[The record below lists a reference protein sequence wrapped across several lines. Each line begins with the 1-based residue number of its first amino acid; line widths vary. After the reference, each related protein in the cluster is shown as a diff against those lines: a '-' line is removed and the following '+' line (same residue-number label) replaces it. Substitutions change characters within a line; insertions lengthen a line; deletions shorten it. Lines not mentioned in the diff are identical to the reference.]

1 MKTMTTSQLTGIEK
15 IAILMNV
22 LGKDRSGELLKE
34 LKDPEVRKLLKVM
47 GSMKKAPIALINEVL
62 KEYLFKLNESEEIIF
77 EENLSEPELIS
88 QLLGPERAKSIF
100 GAGSSALNL
109 VERKSLTCLENIDLK
124 TLAEFLV
131 DEHPQTIALIIAHMD
146 TDKQIQMIKTLPD
159 NLRPEIISRMATLEY
174 ISPEKIDELDEVLK
188 RDLGG
193 KAAGSRN
200 QFGGV
205 PVIAELI
212 NNLDKRTMTSLMTR
226 LEDKDPILA
235 VEIKQYM
242 FSFTD
247 LIKIDQRGLQQIL
260 RDVPNQTLLLALKNA
275 PEELREKL
283 YEAMSE
289 RASAMLKDD
298 LSALGPQKVS
308 DVEKA
313 QKDIVA
319 VVKRLEK
326 EGKIIIGAG
335 EESDMVA

>member
-1 MKTMTTSQLTGIEK
+1 MKPTNCSQLTGIEK

-22 LGKDRSGELLKE
+22 LGKERSGEI
-34 LKDPEVRKLLKVM
+34 LKDLKDTEVRKLLKVM
-47 GSMKKAPIALINEVL
+47 GSMKKAPISLINDVL
-62 KEYLFKLNESEEIIF
+62 KEYLYKLNESEEIIF
-77 EENLSEPELIS
+77 EENLSEPELVS
-88 QLLGPERAKSIF
+88 QLLGPERAKAIF
-100 GAGSSALNL
+100 GGSASTVNL
-109 VERKSLTCLENIDLK
+109 VERKNLTSLESVDLK

-146 TDKQIQMIKTLPD
+146 IEKQIQMIKTLPD
-159 NLRPEIISRMATLEY
+159 NLRPEIISRMATLDY
-174 ISPEKIDELDEVLK
+174 ISPEKIDELDEVLR
-188 RDLGG
+188 RDLGD

-235 VEIKQYM
+235 VEIKQYI

-275 PEELREKL
+275 PDELKEKL

-289 RASAMLKDD
+289 RASAMLRDD
-298 LSALGPQKVS
+298 LAALGPQRVS

-319 VVKRLEK
+319 VVKKLEK
-326 EGKIIIGAG
+326 EGKLIIGTG

>member
-1 MKTMTTSQLTGIEK
+1 MMEAKNSQLTGIEK
-15 IAILMNV
+15 IAILLNV
-22 LGKDRSGELLKE
+22 LGKDKSAELLKQM
-34 LKDPEVRKLLKVM
+34 KDADVRRLLKVM
-47 GSMKKAPIALINEVL
+47 SNMKKAPIPLINSVL
-62 KEYLFKLNESEEIIF
+62 KEYLFKLSETEEIIF
-77 EENLSEPELIS
+77 DENLSEPELIS
-88 QLLGPERAKSIF
+88 QLLGADRAKQIF
-100 GAGSSALNL
+100 GGNRAVNL
-109 VERKSLTCLENIDLK
+109 VERKNLTVLETVDPK

-146 TDKQIQMIKTLPD
+146 VEKQIQMIKNLPD

-174 ISPEKIDELDEVLK
+174 VAPEKIDELDEVLK
-188 RDLGG
+188 RDLVG
-193 KAAGSRN
+193 KAAGYKN

-205 PVIAELI
+205 PAIADLI
-212 NNLDKRTMTSLMTR
+212 NSLDKRTMTSLMTR

-235 VEIKQYM
+235 VEIRQHI

-247 LIKIDQRGLQQIL
+247 VIKIDNRGLQLVL
-260 RDVPNQTLLLALKNA
+260 REIPNQTLLLALKNA

-289 RASAMLKDD
+289 RAAAMLKDD
-298 LSALGPQKVS
+298 LAALGPQRVS

-326 EGKIIIGAG
+326 EGKIIIGMG
-335 EESDMVA
+335 EESDMVP

>member
-1 MKTMTTSQLTGIEK
+1 
-15 IAILMNV
+15 
-22 LGKDRSGELLKE
+22 
-34 LKDPEVRKLLKVM
+34 
-47 GSMKKAPIALINEVL
+47 
-62 KEYLFKLNESEEIIF
+62 
-77 EENLSEPELIS
+77 
-88 QLLGPERAKSIF
+88 
-100 GAGSSALNL
+100 
-109 VERKSLTCLENIDLK
+109 
-124 TLAEFLV
+124 
-131 DEHPQTIALIIAHMD
+131 
-146 TDKQIQMIKTLPD
+146 
-159 NLRPEIISRMATLEY
+159 
-174 ISPEKIDELDEVLK
+174 
-188 RDLGG
+188 
-193 KAAGSRN
+193 
-200 QFGGV
+200 
-205 PVIAELI
+205 
-212 NNLDKRTMTSLMTR
+212 MTSLMTR

>member
-1 MKTMTTSQLTGIEK
+1 MMEAKNPQLTGIEK
-15 IAILMNV
+15 IAILLNV
-22 LGKDRSGELLKE
+22 LGKDKSAELLKQM
-34 LKDPEVRKLLKVM
+34 KDADVRRLLKVM
-47 GSMKKAPIALINEVL
+47 SNMKKAPIPLINSVL
-62 KEYLFKLNESEEIIF
+62 KEYLFKLSETQEIIF

-88 QLLGPERAKSIF
+88 QLLGADRAKQIF
-100 GAGSSALNL
+100 GGNRAVNL
-109 VERKSLTCLENIDLK
+109 VERKNLTVLETVDPK

-146 TDKQIQMIKTLPD
+146 VEKQIQMIKNLPD

-174 ISPEKIDELDEVLK
+174 VAPEKIDELDEVLK
-188 RDLGG
+188 RDLVG
-193 KAAGSRN
+193 KAAGYKN

-205 PVIAELI
+205 PAIADLI
-212 NNLDKRTMTSLMTR
+212 NSLDKRTMTSLMTR

-235 VEIKQYM
+235 VEIRQHI

-247 LIKIDQRGLQQIL
+247 VIKIDNRGLQLVL
-260 RDVPNQTLLLALKNA
+260 REIPNQTLLLALKNA

-289 RASAMLKDD
+289 RAAAMLKDD
-298 LSALGPQKVS
+298 LAALGPQRVS

-326 EGKIIIGAG
+326 EGKIIIGMG
-335 EESDMVA
+335 EESDMVP

>member
-1 MKTMTTSQLTGIEK
+1 MKTITTSQLTGIEK

-34 LKDPEVRKLLKVM
+34 LKDTEVRKLLKVM

-100 GAGSSALNL
+100 GTGSSAVNL

-159 NLRPEIISRMATLEY
+159 NLRPEIITRMATLEY

-235 VEIKQYM
+235 VEIKQYI

>member
-1 MKTMTTSQLTGIEK
+1 MKSTQTNQLSGIEK

-22 LGKDRSGELLKE
+22 LGKDRSGELLKQ
-34 LKDPEVRKLLKVM
+34 LKDSEVRKLLKVM

-62 KEYLFKLNESEEIIF
+62 KEYLFKLSESEEIIF
-77 EENLSEPELIS
+77 DENLSEPELVS
-88 QLLGPERAKSIF
+88 QLLGADRAKAIF
-100 GAGSSALNL
+100 GAGNSAVNL

-159 NLRPEIISRMATLEY
+159 NLRPEIISRMATLDY
-174 ISPEKIDELDEVLK
+174 IAPEKIDELDEVLK

-235 VEIKQYM
+235 VEIKQHI

-247 LIKIDQRGLQQIL
+247 LIKIDQRGLQQVL

-298 LSALGPQKVS
+298 LAALGPQRVS

>member
-1 MKTMTTSQLTGIEK
+1 M
-15 IAILMNV
+15 
-22 LGKDRSGELLKE
+22 
-34 LKDPEVRKLLKVM
+34 
-47 GSMKKAPIALINEVL
+47 NEVL

-77 EENLSEPELIS
+77 EENLSEPETIS
-88 QLLGPERAKSIF
+88 QILGPERAKSIF
-100 GAGSSALNL
+100 GAGSSAVNL
-109 VERKSLTCLENIDLK
+109 VERKSLTCLENVDLK
-124 TLAEFLV
+124 TLSEFLV

-174 ISPEKIDELDEVLK
+174 IAPEKIDELDEVLK

-193 KAAGSRN
+193 KTAGNRN

-235 VEIKQYM
+235 VEIKQHI

-247 LIKIDQRGLQQIL
+247 LVKIDQRGLQQIL
-260 RDVPNQTLLLALKNA
+260 REVPNQNLLLALKNA

-298 LSALGPQKVS
+298 LAALGPQRVS

-319 VVKRLEK
+319 VVKKLEK
-326 EGKIIIGAG
+326 EGKIIIGIG
-335 EESDMVA
+335 EDSDMVA

>member
-1 MKTMTTSQLTGIEK
+1 
-15 IAILMNV
+15 
-22 LGKDRSGELLKE
+22 
-34 LKDPEVRKLLKVM
+34 
-47 GSMKKAPIALINEVL
+47 
-62 KEYLFKLNESEEIIF
+62 
-77 EENLSEPELIS
+77 
-88 QLLGPERAKSIF
+88 
-100 GAGSSALNL
+100 
-109 VERKSLTCLENIDLK
+109 
-124 TLAEFLV
+124 
-131 DEHPQTIALIIAHMD
+131 MD

-159 NLRPEIISRMATLEY
+159 NLRPEIITRMATLEY

-235 VEIKQYM
+235 VEIKQYI

>member
-1 MKTMTTSQLTGIEK
+1 MMESKNPQLTGIEK
-15 IAILMNV
+15 IAILLNV
-22 LGKDRSGELLKE
+22 LGKDKSAELLKQM
-34 LKDPEVRKLLKVM
+34 KDADVRRLLKVM
-47 GSMKKAPIALINEVL
+47 SNMKKAPIPLINTVL
-62 KEYLFKLNESEEIIF
+62 KEYLFKLSESEEIIF
-77 EENLSEPELIS
+77 DENLSEPELIT
-88 QLLGPERAKSIF
+88 QLLGPERAKQIF
-100 GAGSSALNL
+100 GGNRAVNL
-109 VERKSLTCLENIDLK
+109 VERKNLTVLETVDPK

-146 TDKQIQMIKTLPD
+146 VEKQIQMIKNLPD

-174 ISPEKIDELDEVLK
+174 VAPEKIDELDEVLK
-188 RDLGG
+188 RDLVG
-193 KAAGSRN
+193 KAAGYKN

-205 PVIAELI
+205 PAIADLI
-212 NNLDKRTMTSLMTR
+212 NSLDKRTMTSLMTR

-235 VEIKQYM
+235 VEIRQHI

-247 LIKIDQRGLQQIL
+247 VIKIDNRGLQLVL
-260 RDVPNQTLLLALKNA
+260 REIPNQTLLLALKNA

-289 RASAMLKDD
+289 RAAAMLKDD
-298 LSALGPQKVS
+298 LSALGPQRVS

-326 EGKIIIGAG
+326 EGKIIIGMG
-335 EESDMVA
+335 EESDMVP